1 MLNTQNIRYHY
12 AICKDAGRC
21 LLRFIVIAFLLALNI
36 PNSYAGEI
44 FTKFPDPVNPQEK
57 YVFYSHGFIVEG
69 TNPTPKHPRFG
80 VYQFP
85 DIKKALASPSFT
97 LIAYHRPAQTK
108 VDEFSRK
115 LANDVRRL
123 IAGGVDPTNITLIGF
138 SKGGIITAF
147 TASNLS
153 LRKINI
159 ILLASCSSWIDSR
172 PNIKLTGNILSIYE
186 TSDRF
191 DSCQTLINRSKNVTS
206 FKEIAIS
213 TSKEHGAFFTPRKE
227 WVNPVLNWIN
237 SRP

>member
-1 MLNTQNIRYHY
+1 MFPIQNIKHY
-12 AICKDAGRC
+12 FSICKKS
-21 LLRFIVIAFLLALNI
+21 VSSVFLFVMVTLTLILNI
-36 PNSYAGEI
+36 PNGYAGEI
-44 FTKFPDPVNPQEK
+44 FTKFPDPVNPQGK

-85 DIKKALASPSFT
+85 DIKKALAGSDFN

-108 VDEFSRK
+108 VGEFSRK
-115 LANDVRRL
+115 LADDVRRL
-123 IAGGVDPTNITLIGF
+123 IADGVDPANITLMGF

-153 LRKINI
+153 LRKINV
-159 ILLASCSSWIDSR
+159 ILLASCGGWIDSQ
-172 PNIKLTGNILSIYE
+172 PDIMLAGNILSIYE

-191 DSCQTLINRSKNVTS
+191 GSCQTLINRSKKVTS

-213 TSKEHGAFFTPRKE
+213 TGKEHGAFFTPRKE
-227 WVNPVLNWIN
+227 WVEPVLNWIN

>member
-1 MLNTQNIRYHY
+1 MLTTQNFRYHY
-12 AICKDAGRC
+12 SICKDAARC
-21 LLRFIVIAFLLALNI
+21 LFLFIMIAFLLALNI

-44 FTKFPDPVNPQEK
+44 FTRFPDPVNPQEK

-80 VYQFP
+80 IYQFP
-85 DIKKALASPSFT
+85 DIKKALASSNFT
-97 LIAYHRPAQTK
+97 LIAYHRAAQTK
-108 VDEFSRK
+108 VGKFSRK
-115 LANDVRRL
+115 LADDVRRL
-123 IAGGVDPTNITLIGF
+123 IAGGVDPANITLIGF

-159 ILLASCSSWIDSR
+159 ILLASCGGWINSQPD
-172 PNIKLTGNILSIYE
+172 IMLAGNILSIYE

-191 DSCQTLINRSKNVTS
+191 GSCQTLIDRSKKVTS

-213 TSKEHGAFFTPRKE
+213 TGKEHGAFFTPRKE
-227 WVNPVLNWIN
+227 WVEPVLNWIKGK
-237 SRP
+237 P